1 MFNIIWN
8 FFSTTNIVEESQDY
22 SNVYF
27 FTACVIGATVLELFF
42 RYKHDESFFFSIFQS
57 KIKIEKESIQSENLQ
72 PPSTPQSCENS
83 YASARRAAHFQKC
96 KKCQSGNKI

>member
-22 SNVYF
+22 SKVYLL
-27 FTACVIGATVLELFF
+27 TACLTGATVLELFF
-42 RYKHDESFFFSIFQS
+42 RYRHDESFFCSFFQS
-57 KIKIEKESIQSENLQ
+57 KIKIEPELIQHENRQ
-72 PPSTPQSCENS
+72 PPSTPSTCEKN

-96 KKCQSGNKI
+96 KKCQSGD